1 MPITHNSLAS
11 LQDSVDSLIRGGDLE
26 TPLEMIQAFVER
38 IVSDPLATGRVFS
51 APALDELCLRLGAQ
65 VLSQSNVVTPAPSE
79 GRIVYV
85 ATEFYRV
92 GGHTLVAADI
102 VRNLPDREHVFLLT
116 DVLTNPH
123 RDAPDLRLVPLGA
136 KVEIAPTGPRLE
148 KLKWLLARLFELAP
162 GKIYWFNHHQDVVAI
177 AAAQPAIPG
186 DKYFIH
192 HGDHNLCLGVHTP
205 HLHHVDL
212 ANLGYFNCRDVLGI
226 ANNQYWPLV
235 CDDLGQRDRGRRFIQ
250 AGRLRTCSSGG
261 ENKFEVPYLYNYAD
275 VLARVLSAT
284 GGDHVHVGLLSEE
297 HLERIRR
304 QLAEADI
311 PQERFVHVSWV
322 PSLWRALIE
331 RGVDVYLMSWP
342 IGGGRALIEAMGAG
356 IPSVIHMNYISRY
369 HGGFDVGYADALT
382 WRTSTELADLLGA
395 FTPESLAVQSLSVRA
410 HYEKHH
416 TPEILASLLRGDAGT
431 GPAPIP
437 LRDYHPDRLQIFLD
451 ERAQHDAQ
459 FANLNQTVAEKDGQI
474 VSLNQTVAER
484 DGQIVSL
491 NQTVAERDGQIAYL
505 TQVVAERER
514 QTTLLAI
521 SRDAILDSTSW
532 QITKPLRLVVHQIK
546 KILKLGI

>member
-1 MPITHNSLAS
+1 
-11 LQDSVDSLIRGGDLE
+11 
-26 TPLEMIQAFVER
+26 
-38 IVSDPLATGRVFS
+38 
-51 APALDELCLRLGAQ
+51 
-65 VLSQSNVVTPAPSE
+65 
-79 GRIVYV
+79 V
-85 ATEFYRV
+85 ATEFYRH
-92 GGHTLVAADI
+92 GGHTLLAADF
-102 VRNLPDREHVFLLT
+102 VRYLPDREHVFLMT
-116 DVLTNPH
+116 DVLSNPH
-123 RDAPDLRLVPLGA
+123 PDAPDLRLVPLGA
-136 KVEIAPTGPRLE
+136 KVQVAPTGPRLE
-148 KLKWLLARLFELAP
+148 KLKWLLTRLFELAP
-162 GKIYWFNHHQDVVAI
+162 EKIYWFNHHQDTVAI

-186 DKYFIH
+186 DKFFIH
-192 HGDHNLCLGVHTP
+192 HADHQLCLGVHMP

-212 ANLGYFNCRDVLGI
+212 ANLGFFNCRDVLGI
-226 ANNQYWPLV
+226 ANNHYWPLV
-235 CDDLGQRDRGRRFIQ
+235 CDDLGRRDQGHRFIET
-250 AGRLRTCSSGG
+250 GRLRTCSSGSAD
-261 ENKFEVPYLYNYAD
+261 KFDIPYFYNYAD
-275 VLARVLSAT
+275 VLARVLRAT
-284 GGDHVHVGLLSEE
+284 GGDHVHVGGLSEE
-297 HLERIRR
+297 YLERIRR
-304 QLAEADI
+304 RIEEAEI
-311 PQERFVHVSWV
+311 PQERFVHVPWV

-331 RGVDVYLMSWP
+331 REVDVYLMSWP

-395 FTPESLAVQSLSVRA
+395 FTPESLAVQSLSARA

-459 FANLNQTVAEKDGQI
+459 IANLNQTVAERDDQI
-474 VSLNQTVAER
+474 ASLNQTVAER
-484 DGQIVSL
+484 DDQIASLNQTVAERDDQIASL

-532 QITKPLRLVVHQIK
+532 QITKPLRLVVHQIE